1 MWKGKHVLLGISGG
15 IAAYKTPELIRLFVK
30 AGAEVRVVVTQN
42 ALSFVT
48 PLTLETVSKNSI
60 YKDVFDAVGEYSTE
74 HVALADWADLF
85 LIAPATANCI
95 GKFANGISDDAL
107 STTFLAF
114 DKPIFLAPAMNDR
127 MYRNAAVQSNLQ
139 RLKETGVMLL
149 EPVEGE
155 LACGTTGKGRMEE
168 PQAIFNVISRWM
180 DTPLPWQGKTILITA
195 GPTYERIDPV
205 RFIGNLSTGKMGF
218 ALAEACAERGAKV
231 ILIAGPVS
239 LKTTSTAIQ
248 RIDVESAGEMYD
260 ACIRLFP
267 VADMGILCAAV
278 ADFTPEKQADTKTK
292 RKEANLQV
300 VLKPTQDIAAALG
313 RQKKPN
319 QLLVGFA
326 LETDNEEVNALDKM
340 ERKNLDFIVLNSL
353 RNPGAGFGHDTNQ
366 VTIFSRN
373 GQRVEHPL
381 KSKTAVA
388 EDILDTVG
396 TFLHS

>member
-30 AGAEVRVVVTQN
+30 AGAEVRVVVTHN

-74 HVALADWADLF
+74 HVALADWADFL

-95 GKFANGISDDAL
+95 GKFANGIADDAL

-114 DKPIFLAPAMNDR
+114 DKPIFIAPAMNDR
-127 MYRNAAVQSNLQ
+127 MYCNAAVQGNLQ
-139 RLKETGVMLL
+139 RLKDTGVRLI

-168 PQAIFNVISRWM
+168 PQAIFNLISRWM
-180 DTPLPWQGKTILITA
+180 ETPSPWQGKTILITA

-205 RFIGNLSTGKMGF
+205 RFIGNHSTGKMGF

-239 LKTTSTAIQ
+239 LKTVSNAIQ

-260 ACIRLFP
+260 ACMQFFP
-267 VADMGILCAAV
+267 EADLGILCAAV
-278 ADFTPEKQADTKTK
+278 ADFTPEKKADTKTK
-292 RKEANLQV
+292 RKEADLQV

-313 RQKKPN
+313 QKKKPN

-340 ERKNLDFIVLNSL
+340 KRKNLDFIVLNSL

-373 GQRVEHPL
+373 GHRFDHSL
-381 KSKTAVA
+381 KSKAAVA
-388 EDILDTVG
+388 EDILDTINDA
-396 TFLHS
+396 LLP